1 MIRGLAAVSSIRQ
14 DVFDAA
20 APGATTKLMIVILG
34 MLTAFGPVA
43 VDLYLPAFPNIAR
56 DLHTDAG
63 AVQRTLSVFFVGM
76 AIGQLVHGP
85 LSDRF
90 GRRPPLLFGSGIFFL
105 ASIGCALAPTIEVF
119 TLMRLLQALGA
130 CAGVVVARAVVRDR
144 FPPHETARIFSV
156 LMLILG
162 VSPILAPLFGGYIL
176 HFTGWRSMFWMLACY
191 GALMFAAVSLRLP
204 ESRSHKTATLAREE
218 GPINSYRALIS
229 NPHVMGFV
237 LIGAFAGAALPTYV
251 SSSPSVMIDGF
262 HVSPQMFGWFFAM
275 NGIALISGSQVNL
288 FLTRRYSADQIIK
301 IANRLTL
308 AAALV
313 MTLCAF
319 TKLGGMWGIVIPV
332 FVIFG
337 TLGVNQPNALSGAL
351 SHDPHRAG
359 ATSALVGA
367 LQGAI
372 GAGASVIAS
381 AFLDGT
387 PRPMSIAM
395 TTSIGIAVILFT
407 LFRPKG
413 ARLPPRSEAA
423 QEIPPLANVD

>member
-1 MIRGLAAVSSIRQ
+1 MAPSIET
-14 DVFDAA
+14 F
-20 APGATTKLMIVILG
+20 
-34 MLTAFGPVA
+34 TA
-43 VDLYLPAFPNIAR
+43 
-56 DLHTDAG
+56 
-63 AVQRTLSVFFVGM
+63 M
-76 AIGQLVHGP
+76 
-85 LSDRF
+85 RF
-90 GRRPPLLFGSGIFFL
+90 
-105 ASIGCALAPTIEVF
+105 
-119 TLMRLLQALGA
+119 LQALGA
-130 CAGVVVARAVVRDR
+130 CAGMVVARAVVRDR
-144 FPPHETARIFSV
+144 FQPHETAQIFSV

-162 VSPILAPLFGGYIL
+162 VSPILAPLFGGWIL
-176 HFTGWRSMFWMLACY
+176 HFTGWRTMFWMLAGY
-191 GALMFAAVSLRLP
+191 GALMFAATALFLP
-204 ESRSHKTATLAREE
+204 ESRSHTTAALARKE
-218 GPINSYRALIS
+218 GPINSYRALIT

-262 HVSPQMFGWFFAM
+262 HISPQIFGYFFAF

-288 FLTRRYSADQIIK
+288 LLAKRYTADQIIK

-313 MTLCAF
+313 MTLCAV
-319 TKLGGMWGIVIPV
+319 TKFGGMWGIVLPV

-367 LQGAI
+367 LQATV
-372 GAGASVIAS
+372 GAGASLIAS

-387 PRPMSIAM
+387 PRPMAIAM
-395 TTSIGIAVILFT
+395 TISIGIAVILFA

-413 ARLPPRSEAA
+413 AQLPPRSEAA
-423 QEIPPLANVD
+423 QEIPPIANVD